1 MIFKTSCLATGVL
14 GPDDNDNADAD
25 YDDDAHDADDGNDDN
40 DDGDDDDD
48 DDNPMWV
55 ELGVQYVVESVALE
69 GYERHDFMPLAKD
82 MSMVMMTAIMSMVMV
97 VSLIIMTVVIE
108 VITCFVLEK
117 QCRMA
122 MIMMM
127 T

>member
-1 MIFKTSCLATGVL
+1 MFVIFKKSCTATGVL

-25 YDDDAHDADDGNDDN
+25 YDDDAHDDD

-55 ELGVQYVVESVALE
+55 ELGVQYVVESVAGE

-108 VITCFVLEK
+108 GHYTFCFGK
-117 QCRMA
+117 TM
-122 MIMMM
+122 
-127 T
+127 

>member
-1 MIFKTSCLATGVL
+1 MIFKTSCSATGVL

-25 YDDDAHDADDGNDDN
+25 YDDDGDDADDGDDDD

-55 ELGVQYVVESVALE
+55 ELGVQYVVESVAGE

>member
-1 MIFKTSCLATGVL
+1 MTFKKSCTATSVRG
-14 GPDDNDNADAD
+14 DDNDNADAD
-25 YDDDAHDADDGNDDN
+25 DDDDAN
-40 DDGDDDDD
+40 DD

>member
-1 MIFKTSCLATGVL
+1 MIFKTSCSATGVR
-14 GPDDNDNADAD
+14 GDDNDNADA
-25 YDDDAHDADDGNDDN
+25 GDDN

-48 DDNPMWV
+48 DDNPVWV
-55 ELGVQYVVESVALE
+55 ELGVQYVVESVAGE

-108 VITCFVLEK
+108 VITCFVLE
-117 QCRMA
+117 
-122 MIMMM
+122 
-127 T
+127 

>member
-1 MIFKTSCLATGVL
+1 MIFKTSCSATDVL

-55 ELGVQYVVESVALE
+55 ELGVQYVVESVAFE

-82 MSMVMMTAIMSMVMV
+82 MSMVMMTAIMYGDGGFIDNHYMFSFG
-97 VSLIIMTVVIE
+97 
-108 VITCFVLEK
+108 IT
-117 QCRMA
+117 M
-122 MIMMM
+122 
-127 T
+127 

>member
-1 MIFKTSCLATGVL
+1 MEQNCIADHC
-14 GPDDNDNADAD
+14 DDYDN
-25 YDDDAHDADDGNDDN
+25 DDDADDDD

-55 ELGVQYVVESVALE
+55 ELGVQYVVESVAGE

-97 VSLIIMTVVIE
+97 VSLIIMVVVIVMRIM
-108 VITCFVLEK
+108 VITF
-117 QCRMA
+117 M
-122 MIMMM
+122 
-127 T
+127 